1 MQLRAKIAPSLEA
14 HMSPLA
20 QLVGWGALAECRLV
34 RAALVRLC
42 VRAGSIGGGM
52 GPFLAPLVG
61 NWLHCHS
68 MLWPVPYR
76 TPAADCLEPDLPR
89 HDHLLV
95 CALLSLQWYIQWV
108 LVMR

>member
-14 HMSPLA
+14 HMAALA
-20 QLVGWGALAECRLV
+20 QLVGWGATAECRLV

-61 NWLHCHS
+61 GAW
-68 MLWPVPYR
+68 
-76 TPAADCLEPDLPR
+76 
-89 HDHLLV
+89 
-95 CALLSLQWYIQWV
+95 
-108 LVMR
+108 